1 MTGSHAASTRES
13 AAASAATS
21 GPIPAGSP
29 AVIATRGFILVTA
42 ASATPRA
49 TASRAAAAGTTPR
62 RIVAAALATAAA
74 ALNALGVGQFVAKTA
89 LQPPAQARELGGV
102 EAQLLLLRH
111 LDRHR
116 LERLQERRAAERTA
130 ARAVAAVHLRLVSDT
145 YLAHLDA
152 RPEL

>member
-1 MTGSHAASTRES
+1 MTGSHVASTRGS

-42 ASATPRA
+42 ASATSSSA
-49 TASRAAAAGTTPR
+49 TSGAAAAGTTAR
-62 RIVAAALATAAA
+62 RIVAAALAATAAV
-74 ALNALGVGQFVAKTA
+74 LNTLCVRQLVAETT
-89 LQPPAQARELGGV
+89 LQSPAQPGELRGV

-116 LERLQERRAAERTA
+116 LERLEEGRAAQRAA
-130 ARAVAAVHLRLVSDT
+130 ARAVAAVHLRLV
-145 YLAHLDA
+145 AHADL
-152 RPEL
+152 PHL